1 MDADIR
7 LAPER
12 NVYKEGEEVRLSCP
26 EGFQPP
32 FQQAKCAWIPQ
43 PVATGEHK
51 GTWTQKNESGQWV
64 PIQNP
69 TTCISKWGDRRC
81 LTFSSVALRLL
92 WCQGTAR

>member
-1 MDADIR
+1 M
-7 LAPER
+7 
-12 NVYKEGEEVRLSCP
+12 RLSCP

-64 PIQNP
+64 PIQRSIK
-69 TTCISKWGDRRC
+69 CISKWGDRRC